1 MEAQR
6 EGFRA
11 HAYKGVALLL
21 GAAALYLIVL
31 ALSSPLHT
39 IRAHSLPLL
48 ALVLAAGAVGW
59 LGWREERTER
69 RRAAGRE
76 APARERIDTELR
88 RDDGSGDLHARIEEL
103 ERELAATAGVEAKL
117 QRALAESEERRER
130 EVAEAEERRER
141 EVEQSEERR
150 EREVEQAEERRRR
163 DLAEANEKTTR
174 LKNA

>member
-21 GAAALYLIVL
+21 GAAALYLLVL

-69 RRAAGRE
+69 ERAAGRE
-76 APARERIDTELR
+76 AAARRRIGTELR
-88 RDDGSGDLHARIEEL
+88 REDGTGDLHARIEEL

-117 QRALAESEERRER
+117 QRALAESEERREQA
-130 EVAEAEERRER
+130 VTEAEERRER
-141 EVEQSEERR
+141 EV
-150 EREVEQAEERRRR
+150 
-163 DLAEANEKTTR
+163 AEAH
-174 LKNA
+174 

>member
-6 EGFRA
+6 EGFRSHVFKA
-11 HAYKGVALLL
+11 VALLL

-69 RRAAGRE
+69 ERAARRD
-76 APARERIDTELR
+76 AAARERIDTELR
-88 RDDGSGDLHARIEEL
+88 REDGSGDLQARIDEL

-117 QRALAESEERRER
+117 QRALAEAEDRREAEVKEAGERREAELKEAGERRER
-130 EVAEAEERRER
+130 DVAE
-141 EVEQSEERR
+141 
-150 EREVEQAEERRRR
+150 AEERRRR
-163 DLAEANEKTTR
+163 DL
-174 LKNA
+174 

>member
-21 GAAALYLIVL
+21 GAAALYIVML

-59 LGWREERTER
+59 LGGREERPER
-69 RRAAGRE
+69 SRAAGRE
-76 APARERIDTELR
+76 AAARERIDTELR
-88 RDDGSGDLHARIEEL
+88 REDGTGELHARIEEL
-103 ERELAATAGVEAKL
+103 ERELAATADTDARLAREA
-117 QRALAESEERRER
+117 AEAEGRRER
-130 EVAEAEERRER
+130 EVREAE
-141 EVEQSEERR
+141 Q
-150 EREVEQAEERRRR
+150 RRRR
-163 DLAEANEKTTR
+163 APAEGNEKTTR
-174 LKNA
+174 LQSARDAERAWNREL